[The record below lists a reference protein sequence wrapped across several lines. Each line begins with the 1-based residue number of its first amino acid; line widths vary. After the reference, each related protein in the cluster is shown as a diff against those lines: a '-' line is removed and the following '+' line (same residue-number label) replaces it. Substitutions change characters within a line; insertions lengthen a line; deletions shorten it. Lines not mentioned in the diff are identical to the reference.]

1 MQTCVIFNPSAR
13 GEKAEAWCS
22 RAESLFPQCVWLRT
36 QHAGHARDL
45 AAQAARDNCQ
55 TIIAAGGDG
64 TINEV
69 VNGIGDVPGGLES
82 VRLGILPLGT
92 VNVLAREL
100 GLPRNLARAAKILG
114 EGKTL
119 WTDLG
124 RADYIEAGTPR
135 RRFFIQ
141 LAGAGLDS
149 RAIALVSWKLKKKT
163 GPFAYLVAGCKA
175 MSETQPQITAEGET
189 TVSGEQILIGKG
201 RYYGGGFAV
210 FPAARRQDGLLHFCV
225 LPKVT
230 WFTAAAAALGA
241 LTGRIS
247 RVHSA
252 LHLTARSMKLS
263 SGSRVILQ
271 LDGEN
276 VCELPATVSVQ
287 PKALRVIVP

>member
-45 AAQAARDNCQ
+45 AAQAARDHCQ

-100 GLPRNLARAAKILG
+100 GLPRNLAKAAKILG

-135 RRFFIQ
+135 RRFFHP
-141 LAGAGLDS
+141 
-149 RAIALVSWKLKKKT
+149 T
-163 GPFAYLVAGCKA
+163 G
-175 MSETQPQITAEGET
+175 
-189 TVSGEQILIGKG
+189 G
-201 RYYGGGFAV
+201 RGSGFARHRPRQLEIEKKNRPV
-210 FPAARRQDGLLHFCV
+210 RLSRRRLQSHERNPAANQG
-225 LPKVT
+225 
-230 WFTAAAAALGA
+230 
-241 LTGRIS
+241 GRGNH
-247 RVHSA
+247 R
-252 LHLTARSMKLS
+252 
-263 SGSRVILQ
+263 
-271 LDGEN
+271 
-276 VCELPATVSVQ
+276 
-287 PKALRVIVP
+287 LR